1 MTSRQLI
8 VMRHAKAGPYTATDH
23 ERSLTARGKRDAREA
38 GAYLAKVP
46 YVPDHAVISSAVRAV
61 ETWEAVA
68 AASGS
73 AAETDLSDA
82 LYNASPLAVFEVLR
96 AVPEDAARVI
106 FVGHNPTAE
115 HVANLLDD
123 GEGEPEALRQMQEGY
138 PTSALSV
145 FDVTVPWAELERA
158 TCRVVDFHVGRG

>member
-1 MTSRQLI
+1 
-8 VMRHAKAGPYTATDH
+8 MRHAKAGPYTATDH
-23 ERSLTARGKRDAREA
+23 ERSLTARGKRDAHEA
-38 GAYLAKVP
+38 GVYLTKVSLL
-46 YVPDHAVISSAVRAV
+46 PDHALVSSAARTV

-73 AAETDLSDA
+73 STEADVSDA
-82 LYNASPLAVFEVLR
+82 LYNASPVAVIEALR
-96 AVPEDAARVI
+96 SVPEDVERVI

-115 HVANLLDD
+115 HLANLLDD
-123 GEGEPEALRQMQEGY
+123 GEGEPEALSQMQDGY